1 MCHHV
6 PCAIPYYTFG
16 RSTVVLRQSEVSA
29 GGQPLKLRY
38 LNPLTLSKGSYMMSF
53 AAVALCLLGMCRCSV
68 AYSVTSLK
76 TTKSFQL
83 HIQPSDTYGENNFG
97 AVTNL
102 LRRKSMNHETTM
114 IVNFSTTATTPLTLV

>member
-1 MCHHV
+1 
-6 PCAIPYYTFG
+6 
-16 RSTVVLRQSEVSA
+16 
-29 GGQPLKLRY
+29 
-38 LNPLTLSKGSYMMSF
+38 MMSF
-53 AAVALCLLGMCRCSV
+53 AAIALCLFGVCRYSV

-97 AVTNL
+97 AITNVS
-102 LRRKSMNHETTM
+102 RRKSMNPEITM